1 MMLADLGADVIK
13 LEHPTRGDDT
23 RAWLPPVRRSP
34 ACQLTEQSAP
44 LIEQPPTPPSTPSG
58 DAPPIVNDW
67 SKLPP
72 ESAYFLSVNRGK
84 RSLTVNLKAPEGVE
98 IVHKLIA
105 DADILCVIAQR
116 RH

>member
-13 LEHPTRGDDT
+13 VEHPTRGDDT
-23 RAWLPPVRRSP
+23 RAWLPP
-34 ACQLTEQSAP
+34 SAP

-58 DAPPIVNDW
+58 DEPPLVNDW
-67 SKLPP
+67 SKLPA

-98 IVHKLIA
+98 IVHKLVA
-105 DADILCVIAQR
+105 DADILCVAMPR
-116 RH
+116 RS